1 MRVNPLERI
10 FRGAI
15 LSVGAPSS
23 HLDQNLSGSACK
35 GAAWR
40 RGEASKP
47 GAGLE
52 ETQGN
57 AMELTMRPDNRSW
70 ILIAIFVAF
79 TVLISGA
86 GYVLYKSQE
95 EHLKR
100 RSFEQLAA
108 IADLKVH
115 EIATWRNER
124 IADAR
129 AIFALNPFMATY
141 LELAKKNPSDS
152 AAKQNILE
160 WMAVMIENYDYE
172 SILLLRADG
181 SILFSSSRNNETL
194 DPFEQAL
201 AARAVA
207 TREIV
212 FSDLYRKITPAAI
225 RLSLLVPI
233 LPQKGDTQPLGILCL
248 SIDPR
253 QFLYPLIQSW
263 PTPSK
268 SAESLLIR
276 REGDEVVF
284 LNELRHR
291 KDSALSLRL
300 PVNQRDLPAA
310 RVALGEAGVLEGI
323 DYRGVPVLAAV
334 RQIPNSPWSIVAKVD
349 QNEIYGPIKARGR
362 YTVALVALLVI
373 GAGLGVGL
381 LWREQLAR
389 FQQRLNTQI
398 SQQAEL
404 LHDVLS
410 ASPDHVLMLDKEG
423 RLTYTSRAA
432 LETLGSEQTNAV
444 GGSWLE
450 LEFPPELNEKLQLQ
464 LQSVFE
470 TGRRL
475 TDETTFQTGG
485 ERRAFEYILSP
496 VHGMDRGVEAVV
508 ITLRDITERK
518 QAEEDLRR
526 ARDELETRVQE
537 RTSELSRTSELLE
550 KIFSS
555 TGVLIAYMDRD
566 FNFIRVNR
574 AYAEADERPPGFFVG
589 KNHFDLFPNED
600 NEVIFR
606 RVVETGEPHFAHQKP
621 FQYAAHPE
629 RGVTYWDWS
638 LHPVKE
644 PGGKVSGVVL
654 SLIDVTDRIRAQD
667 KLRQNEELLRNVLEL
682 LPVGVWITDQQGRI
696 VQGNPAGCRIWAGA
710 RYVGIDQPG
719 EYKGWRLS
727 TGKQIAPDEWAAA
740 RAITKGETSINE
752 EIEIECFDGTYKIIL
767 NSALPLRNDQRE
779 IVGAIIVNQDIT
791 ERKRTEITL
800 KESEKQLKLL
810 SSQLLTAHEQERKR
824 VAHDIHDSLG
834 SLLTAIKFGVERVVH
849 QSKKDGLRTDD
860 DTLRS
865 IISMIQEAA
874 AEVRRIEK
882 TLRPPLLDN
891 LGILPT
897 INWFCREFQS
907 LFESI
912 RIEPDIAVRENEVPE
927 SLKIVIFR
935 IVQEALNNIGKH
947 SKADKVRLRLARTDN
962 RIELLIA
969 DNGQGFA
976 AEKVS
981 SLAGSTRGLGLVS
994 MKERAALSGGI
1005 CSIDSAEGQGTT
1017 VRATWPCED
1026 GNPTT

>member
-1 MRVNPLERI
+1 VHQYI
-10 FRGAI
+10 SGRGCRNQI
-15 LSVGAPSS
+15 CS
-23 HLDQNLSGSACK
+23 
-35 GAAWR
+35 

-47 GAGLE
+47 VAQLE
-52 ETQGN
+52 KTRKTAWEF
-57 AMELTMRPDNRSW
+57 TMRRDSRSW
-70 ILIAIFVAF
+70 ILIAIFIAC

-86 GYVLYKSQE
+86 GYMFYRSQE
-95 EHLKR
+95 GHIKR
-100 RSFEQLAA
+100 RSFDQLAA

-115 EIATWRNER
+115 EITTWRNER

-129 AIFALNPFMATY
+129 SIFALDPFVAAY
-141 LELAKKNPSDS
+141 LELSTKNSADS
-152 AAKQNILE
+152 AAKQNFRR
-160 WMAVMIENYDYE
+160 WMTVMIENYDYE
-172 SILLLRADG
+172 SILLLRSDG
-181 SILFSSSRNNETL
+181 SLLFSSSRSSETL
-194 DPFEQAL
+194 DPFEQTL
-201 AARAVA
+201 VARAVA
-207 TREIV
+207 AREIV
-212 FSDLYRKITPAAI
+212 FSDLYRQSDSAAI
-225 RLSLLVPI
+225 RLSLFVPV
-233 LPQKGDTQPLGILCL
+233 LSQEGDAQPLGILL
-248 SIDPR
+248 LRIDPHR
-253 QFLYPLIQSW
+253 YIYPLIQSW

-268 SAESLLIR
+268 SAESLLVR

-291 KDSALSLRL
+291 RDSALAFRL
-300 PVNQRDLPAA
+300 PLGQPDLPAA
-310 RVALGEAGVLEGI
+310 KAALGEEGVLEGV
-323 DYRGVPVLAAV
+323 DYRGVPVLAAL
-334 RQIPNSPWSIVAKVD
+334 RRIPNSPWSIVAKVD
-349 QNEIYGPIKARGR
+349 RDEIYGPIKTRGR
-362 YTVALVALLVI
+362 YTLALVAILVT

-389 FQQRLNTQI
+389 FQQRLGKQI
-398 SQQAEL
+398 AQQAEL

-410 ASPDHVLMLDKEG
+410 ASPDHVLMLDKER
-423 RLTYTSRAA
+423 RLTYANQRA
-432 LETLGSEQTNAV
+432 LETLGGRSAGAAGT
-444 GGSWLE
+444 SWLE
-450 LEFPPELNEKLQLQ
+450 LGFPPELRRQLPPQ

-475 TDETTFQTGG
+475 NDETAFQTDRG
-485 ERRAFEYILSP
+485 RRAFEYILSP
-496 VHGMDRGVEAVV
+496 VHGLDHGVDAVV

-518 QAEEDLRR
+518 QAEEELRR
-526 ARDELETRVQE
+526 ARDELEIRVQE
-537 RTSELSRTSELLE
+537 RTAELSRASELLE
-550 KIFSS
+550 KMFSS
-555 TGVLIAYMDRD
+555 TGVMIAYMDRD

-600 NEVIFR
+600 NEAIFR
-606 RVVETGEPHFAHQKP
+606 RVVETGEPYFAHQKP
-621 FQYAAHPE
+621 FQYAAHLE

-644 PGGKVSGVVL
+644 PDGKISGAVL
-654 SLIDVTDRIRAQD
+654 SLIDVTERIRAQE

-682 LPVGVWITDQQGRI
+682 LPVGVWITDRQGRI
-696 VQGNPAGCRIWAGA
+696 VQGNPAGYRIWAGA
-710 RYVGIDQPG
+710 KYVGLDG
-719 EYKGWRLS
+719 YAEYKGWRLGN
-727 TGKQIAPDEWAAA
+727 GKQIAPEDWAAA

-752 EIEIECFDGTYKIIL
+752 EVEIECFDKTHKIIL
-767 NSALPLRNDQRE
+767 NSALPIRNIKQE

-824 VAHDIHDSLG
+824 FAQDIHDSLG
-834 SLLTAIKFGVERVVH
+834 SLLTAIKFGVERVM
-849 QSKKDGLRTDD
+849 QQLRKDGLQTED

-865 IISMIQEAA
+865 IVSMIQEAA

-897 INWFCREFQS
+897 ISWFCREFQS

-912 RIEPDIAVRENEVPE
+912 RIEQEIGVSEKDVPE

-947 SKADKVRLRLARTDN
+947 SKADTVRLRLARRDTS
-962 RIELLIA
+962 IELLIE

-976 AEKVS
+976 LGEVS
-981 SLAGSTRGLGLVS
+981 SISGSARGLGLVS

-1005 CSIDSAEGQGTT
+1005 CSIDSAKGQGTT
-1017 VRATWPCED
+1017 VRAIWPCED
-1026 GNPTT
+1026 STPPT

>member
-1 MRVNPLERI
+1 M
-10 FRGAI
+10 
-15 LSVGAPSS
+15 
-23 HLDQNLSGSACK
+23 
-35 GAAWR
+35 
-40 RGEASKP
+40 
-47 GAGLE
+47 
-52 ETQGN
+52 
-57 AMELTMRPDNRSW
+57 
-70 ILIAIFVAF
+70 IAIFIAC

-86 GYVLYKSQE
+86 GYMFYKSQE
-95 EHLKR
+95 GHIKG
-100 RSFEQLAA
+100 RSFDQLAA

-124 IADAR
+124 LADAR
-129 AIFALNPFMATY
+129 AIFALNPFFATY
-141 LELAKKNPSDS
+141 LELATKNTADS
-152 AAKQNILE
+152 AAKQNFVRWL
-160 WMAVMIENYDYE
+160 AVMIENYGYE
-172 SILLLRADG
+172 SILLLRSDG
-181 SILFSSSRNNETL
+181 NLLFSSSRDSEAL
-194 DPFEQAL
+194 DPFEQTL
-201 AARAVA
+201 AASAVA

-212 FSDLYRKITPAAI
+212 FSDLYRQSASAAI
-225 RLSLLVPI
+225 RLSLFVPI
-233 LPQKGDTQPLGILCL
+233 FRQGGEAQPLGILL
-248 SIDPR
+248 LRIDPH

-263 PTPSK
+263 TTPSK
-268 SAESLLIR
+268 SAESLLVR

-291 KDSALSLRL
+291 RDSALAFRL
-300 PVNQRDLPAA
+300 PLSQSDLPAA
-310 RVALGEAGVLEGI
+310 KAALGEEGVLEGA
-323 DYRGVPVLAAV
+323 DYRGVPVLAAL
-334 RQIPNSPWSIVAKVD
+334 RRIPNSPWSIVAKVD
-349 QNEIYGPIKARGR
+349 RDEIYSPIKTRGR
-362 YTVALVALLVI
+362 YTLALVALLVI

-398 SQQAEL
+398 AQQAEL

-423 RLTYTSRAA
+423 RLTYASHGT
-432 LETLGSEQTNAV
+432 LETLGRAQAGAAGT
-444 GGSWLE
+444 SWLE
-450 LEFPPELNEKLQLQ
+450 LGFPPELGRQLQPQ

-475 TDETTFQTGG
+475 TDETTFQTDRW
-485 ERRAFEYILSP
+485 RRAVEYIVSP
-496 VHGMDRGVEAVV
+496 VHGLDRSVDAVV
-508 ITLRDITERK
+508 ITFRDITERK

-526 ARDELETRVQE
+526 ARDELEIRVQE
-537 RTSELSRTSELLE
+537 RTAELSRASELLE
-550 KIFSS
+550 KVFSS
-555 TGVLIAYMDRD
+555 TGVKIAYMDRD

-574 AYAEADERPPGFFVG
+574 TYAEADDRPPGFFAG

-600 NEVIFR
+600 NEAIFR

-621 FQYAAHPE
+621 FHYASHPE

-644 PGGKVSGVVL
+644 PEGKISGVVL
-654 SLIDVTDRIRAQD
+654 SLIDVTDRIRAQE

-682 LPVGVWITDQQGRI
+682 LPVGVWITDRQGQI
-696 VQGNPAGCRIWAGA
+696 VQGNPAGYKIWAGA
-710 RYVGIDQPG
+710 RYVGIGQYA
-719 EYKGWRLS
+719 EYKGWWVS
-727 TGKQIAPDEWAAA
+727 TGKQILPEDWAAA
-740 RAITKGETSINE
+740 RAISKGETSINE
-752 EIEIECFDGTYKIIL
+752 EVEIECFDKTRKIIQ
-767 NSALPLRNDQRE
+767 NSALPIRNVKQE

-834 SLLTAIKFGVERVVH
+834 SLLTAIKFGVERVM
-849 QSKKDGLRTDD
+849 QQLRKGGLQTED

-865 IISMIQEAA
+865 IVSMIQEAA

-897 INWFCREFQS
+897 ISWFCREFQS
-907 LFESI
+907 VFESI
-912 RIEPDIAVRENEVPE
+912 RIEQDIGVSEKDVPE

-947 SKADKVRLRLARTDN
+947 SKADTVRLRLARRDT
-962 RIELLIA
+962 RIELLIE

-976 AEKVS
+976 LDEMS
-981 SLAGSTRGLGLVS
+981 SMSGSARGLGLVS
-994 MKERAALSGGI
+994 MKERAALSGGV
-1005 CSIDSAEGQGTT
+1005 CAIDSAKGRGTT

-1026 GNPTT
+1026 RNPTT

>member
-1 MRVNPLERI
+1 
-10 FRGAI
+10 
-15 LSVGAPSS
+15 
-23 HLDQNLSGSACK
+23 
-35 GAAWR
+35 
-40 RGEASKP
+40 
-47 GAGLE
+47 
-52 ETQGN
+52 
-57 AMELTMRPDNRSW
+57 MELTMRTDNRSW
-70 ILIAIFVAF
+70 ILIAIFLAF
-79 TVLISGA
+79 TVLTSGA

-95 EHLKR
+95 EHIKR

-124 IADAR
+124 LADAR
-129 AIFALNPFMATY
+129 AIFAVNPFFATY
-141 LELAKKNPSDS
+141 LELAEKTPPDAN
-152 AAKQNILE
+152 AKQAILR
-160 WMAVMIENYDYE
+160 WMGVMVDNYGYE
-172 SILLLRADG
+172 SILLLGPDG
-181 SILFSSSRNNETL
+181 SMLFSSSRNNETL

-201 AARAVA
+201 AARALA

-233 LPQKGDTQPLGILCL
+233 LPQKSDTQPLGILYFR
-248 SIDPR
+248 IDPR

-268 SAESLLIR
+268 SAESLLVR

-291 KDSALSLRL
+291 RDSALALRL
-300 PVNQRDLPAA
+300 PLNRGDLPAA
-310 RVALGEAGVLEGI
+310 RAALGEEGVLEGT

-334 RQIPNSPWSIVAKVD
+334 RQIPHSSWSIVAKVD
-349 QNEIYGPIKARGR
+349 QDEIYGPAKTRGR
-362 YTVALVALLVI
+362 YILALVALVVI

-398 SQQAEL
+398 AQQAEL

-423 RLTYTSRAA
+423 RLTYASHGA
-432 LETLGSEQTNAV
+432 LETTGRAQA
-444 GGSWLE
+444 GMMGRSWLE
-450 LEFPPELNEKLQLQ
+450 LEFPPELKEKFKPQ

-470 TGRRL
+470 TGQRL
-475 TDETTFQTGG
+475 TDETTFQTGDG
-485 ERRAFEYILSP
+485 RRTFEYILSP
-496 VHGMDRGVEAVV
+496 VHGTDRSVEAVV

-537 RTSELSRTSELLE
+537 RTAELSRASELLE
-550 KIFSS
+550 RIFSS
-555 TGVLIAYMDRD
+555 TGVMIAYLDRD

-589 KNHFDLFPNED
+589 KNHFDLFPNEE
-600 NEVIFR
+600 NEFIFR

-621 FQYAAHPE
+621 FHYAAHPD

-644 PGGKVSGVVL
+644 PEGKVSGVVL

-667 KLRQNEELLRNVLEL
+667 KLRQNEELLRNVMEL
-682 LPVGVWITDQQGRI
+682 LPVGVWITDHQGRI
-696 VQGNPAGCRIWAGA
+696 VQGNPAGYRIWAGA
-710 RYVGIDQPG
+710 RYVGVDRFA
-719 EYKGWRLS
+719 EYKGWWLS
-727 TGKQIAPDEWAAA
+727 TGKQIAPDDWAAA
-740 RAITKGETSINE
+740 RAISKGETSINE
-752 EIEIECFDGTYKIIL
+752 EVEIECFDKTHKIIL
-767 NSALPLRNDQRE
+767 NSALPIRNVKQK

-791 ERKRTEITL
+791 ERKQTEMTL
-800 KESEKQLKLL
+800 LRSEQQLKLL

-824 VAHDIHDSLG
+824 VAQDIHDSLG
-834 SLLTAIKFGVERVVH
+834 SLLTAIKFGVERVMLQLRKV
-849 QSKKDGLRTDD
+849 GLQTED
-860 DTLRS
+860 DTMKS
-865 IISMIQEAA
+865 IISMIQEAT

-907 LFESI
+907 VFEGI
-912 RIEPDIAVRENEVPE
+912 RIEQEIAVGENDVPE

-947 SKADKVRLRLARTDN
+947 SKADMVRLRLARTDS
-962 RIELLIA
+962 RIELLIE

-976 AEKVS
+976 LEEVS
-981 SLAGSTRGLGLVS
+981 SMEGSTRGLGLVS

-1005 CSIDSAEGQGTT
+1005 CSIDSVQGRGTT
-1017 VRATWPCED
+1017 VRATWPGED